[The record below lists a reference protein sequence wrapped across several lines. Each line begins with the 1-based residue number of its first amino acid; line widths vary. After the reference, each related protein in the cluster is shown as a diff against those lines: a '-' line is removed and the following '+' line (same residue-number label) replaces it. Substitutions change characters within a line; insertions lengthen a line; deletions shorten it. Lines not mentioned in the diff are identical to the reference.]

1 MPLPPLQQPNI
12 SESDISQRVKDFLQA
27 KQWRVVRHQRTVVPG
42 SFQSGE
48 PGICDLQAL
57 YYLGS
62 IKPGLTI
69 TLWCELKSPRDKRV
83 CNCSWRA
90 KAKKRGKCGVCLQAD
105 WQARERSR
113 GAEVLVVNEFRS
125 FEARYQA
132 AFGWLHSGAVRG
144 QIELAL
150 S

>member
-1 MPLPPLQQPNI
+1 MSLPPLKYADLSEADVSQQ
-12 SESDISQRVKDFLQA
+12 VKDFLQS

-48 PGICDLQAL
+48 PGIPDLQAV
-57 YYLGS
+57 YYLGAA
-62 IKPGLTI
+62 KPGLTV
-69 TLWCELKSPRDKRV
+69 TLWLEVKSPRDRRT

-90 KAKKRGKCGVCLQAD
+90 RAKKRGKCGVCLQAD
-105 WQARERSR
+105 WHARERSR
-113 GAEVLVVNEFRS
+113 GAEVWVCDDFRS